1 MRLTPWREL
10 GLLASYLPAGRE
22 RILTGALPG
31 HAAGKQPQTRP
42 AGGRVRRRQLE
53 VLTSGMP
60 GEGEYEPS
68 PQGWVREQVELYE
81 GSGGMQG
88 TTLRDEA
95 ASRIDDAGISL
106 LRRERRANHQVDVA
120 RGYSQCGLRDEALAK
135 LLEAE
140 QLAPREVN
148 CRPVARGTIE
158 NLVERSRGKP
168 PSALRSLAER
178 AGVTA

>member
-1 MRLTPWREL
+1 MRRCP
-10 GLLASYLPAGRE
+10 
-22 RILTGALPG
+22 
-31 HAAGKQPQTRP
+31 
-42 AGGRVRRRQLE
+42 LE

-60 GEGEYEPS
+60 VEGEYEPS

-120 RGYSQCGLRDEALAK
+120 RGYSQCGLRDRRWRSSWK
-135 LLEAE
+135 PSSLL
-140 QLAPREVN
+140 
-148 CRPVARGTIE
+148 PVR
-158 NLVERSRGKP
+158 
-168 PSALRSLAER
+168 
-178 AGVTA
+178 